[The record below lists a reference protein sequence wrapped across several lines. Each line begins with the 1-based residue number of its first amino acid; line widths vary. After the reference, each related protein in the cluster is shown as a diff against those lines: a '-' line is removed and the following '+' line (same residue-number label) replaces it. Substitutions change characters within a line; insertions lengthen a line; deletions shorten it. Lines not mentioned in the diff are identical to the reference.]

1 MEWNEKDFQN
11 IFNIA
16 TGAQRATPP
25 FEWVEDAFKAK
36 TGFAEA
42 YDDFW
47 NIRERLCQRFGMDFT
62 DSDLE
67 RFMDSILK
75 LEEDLAR
82 RMFRYGIYYAE
93 LKGNRGQEEEP

>member
-1 MEWNEKDFQN
+1 
-11 IFNIA
+11 
-16 TGAQRATPP
+16 
-25 FEWVEDAFKAK
+25 
-36 TGFAEA
+36 
-42 YDDFW
+42 
-47 NIRERLCQRFGMDFT
+47 MDFT

-93 LKGNRGQEEEP
+93 LKGKRGQEEP